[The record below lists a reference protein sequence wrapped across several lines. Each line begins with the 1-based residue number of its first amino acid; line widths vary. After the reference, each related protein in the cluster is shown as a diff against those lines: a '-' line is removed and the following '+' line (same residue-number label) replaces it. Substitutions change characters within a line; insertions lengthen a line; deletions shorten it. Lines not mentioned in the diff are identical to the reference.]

1 MLMVGLVKKFS
12 NMVISSQAFPAG
24 KEGSETRWFPKRGM

>member
-12 NMVISSQAFPAG
+12 NMVISIQALDTS
-24 KEGSETRWFPKRGM
+24 KEGSETT

>member
-12 NMVISSQAFPAG
+12 NTAISIQVLDTSR
-24 KEGSETRWFPKRGM
+24 KGSETT